1 MRILLIATH
10 LNFGGITSYIIS
22 LARGLSKKGHKVF
35 IASSGG
41 DFVKKLKIDN
51 ITHITIPIST
61 KSELSPKVLFSSV
74 RLLSF
79 IKREPIDV
87 IHAQT
92 RVTQILAYLVS
103 KILRIP
109 YITTCHGFFKKRIGR
124 RLFGAWGRKTI
135 AISEAVREHLVN
147 DFKVKKS
154 DIELIYNGIDLKNFK
169 HYGESEK
176 EAIKR
181 ELNLKQGPIVGVIA
195 RISPVKGHKYL
206 IEAMRKVIEKV
217 SDVRLLIIGDGP
229 AKDGLV
235 SLVERL
241 KIKENIYF
249 FGSASDTAKFLSIMD
264 VFVLPSLQE
273 GLGLSAIEALAM
285 KKAVVASDVGG
296 VYTIIKNNT
305 TGLLI
310 PPRDSEVLAKA
321 ITDLL
326 GDEQLRVR
334 LGREGRKR
342 VEDKFSLDA
351 MIEKIEKLYIDV
363 NGEKEKSNEKQ

>member
-1 MRILLIATH
+1 MKILLITTH
-10 LNFGGITSYIIS
+10 LKFGGITSYIIS
-22 LARGLSKKGHKVF
+22 LAKGLSKKGHKVF
-35 IASSGG
+35 VASSGG
-41 DFVKKLKIDN
+41 YFVKKLKTDN
-51 ITHITIPIST
+51 IAHITIPIST
-61 KSELSPKVLFSSV
+61 KSELSPKVLFSSI
-74 RLLSF
+74 RLLNF
-79 IKREPIDV
+79 ARRESIDV

-92 RVTQILAYLVS
+92 RVTQVLAFLVS

-124 RLFGAWGRKTI
+124 RLFGAWGRKTV

-147 DFKVKKS
+147 DFRVKKS
-154 DIELIYNGIDLKNFK
+154 DIELIYNGIELKKFK
-169 HYGESEK
+169 NYSESEK

-181 ELNLKQGPIVGVIA
+181 ELNLKQGPIIGVIA
-195 RISPVKGHKYL
+195 RVSPVKGHKYL

-217 SDVRLLIIGDGP
+217 SDARLLIIGDGP
-229 AKDGLV
+229 AKDEVV

-249 FGSASDTAKFLSIMD
+249 FGSVLDAAKFLSIMD
-264 VFVLPSLQE
+264 VFVMPSLQE

-296 VYTIIKNNT
+296 VYTIIKNNA
-305 TGLLI
+305 TGVLV

-321 ITDLL
+321 IVDLL

-334 LGREGRKR
+334 LGSQGRKL
-342 VEDKFSLDA
+342 VEDKFSLDM
-351 MIEKIEKLYIDV
+351 MIEKIERLYISAIK
-363 NGEKEKSNEKQ
+363 EKEKKQ